1 MHAWKKIYQMREAV
15 KSRLMEKMY
24 KKLREGK
31 QKLTRDNEQNL
42 TYLSGMMMETDAEQ
56 ETCSRKTRSITGK
69 KRCPHCNQDSHQQR
83 TSRLCP
89 KNKKILTEHQ
99 RLWWIL
105 KKRAKVST
113 LFETHYVWKKVLL
126 VLTLP

>member
-1 MHAWKKIYQMREAV
+1 MREAV

-56 ETCSRKTRSITGK
+56 ETCSRKTRSITMARSDAHIVIKTLTSNAPVDYVRRIK
-69 KRCPHCNQDSHQQR
+69 KS
-83 TSRLCP
+83 
-89 KNKKILTEHQ
+89 
-99 RLWWIL
+99 
-105 KKRAKVST
+105 
-113 LFETHYVWKKVLL
+113 
-126 VLTLP
+126 